1 MNSMNYILYHA
12 NCNDGFGAAFA
23 AWLYFGKK
31 LDTGTVYLP
40 VSYGKPMPDMQ
51 PGCDVYIVD
60 FSYPAKDLLA
70 LAARQNKVVVLDHH
84 VTAQKDLSIDAFCQA
99 LPVNKA
105 DLIADASTP
114 PDGFDHVQNIAI
126 RFDMSKSGAVLAWEY
141 FFPEEPVPLLLQY
154 IQDRD
159 LWRFKM
165 NNSRAVSAY
174 LQTCDMDFNVWGRVA
189 REMTRTADMQ
199 EIYRAGAACLKL
211 KEQMVDS
218 MAEHGFLALFDM
230 NTVPPILTR
239 ATSPQCFEGQFIVPV
254 ANATCFF
261 SEVGERLLQ
270 LHPDVKFSA
279 YYLDRE
285 DGKRQW
291 GMRSRPDFDCSVIAK
306 AFGGGGHPGAAGFT
320 MDMPW

>member
-1 MNSMNYILYHA
+1 MSAMNYILYHA

-23 AWLYFGKK
+23 AWLYFGKQ
-31 LDTGTVYLP
+31 LDTGAVYLP

-60 FSYPAKDLLA
+60 FSYPAKDLIA
-70 LAARQNKVVVLDHH
+70 LASIQSKVVVLDHH
-84 VTAQKDLSIDAFCQA
+84 ASAQRDLTLDQFPGAALIDGVIRCDN
-99 LPVNKA
+99 L
-105 DLIADASTP
+105 
-114 PDGFDHVQNIAI
+114 HVQ
-126 RFDMSKSGAVLAWEY
+126 FDMNKSGAVLAWEY
-141 FFPEEPVPLLLQY
+141 FFPGNEVPLLLQY

-159 LWRFKM
+159 LWKFKM
-165 NNSRAVSAY
+165 INSRAVSAY
-174 LQTCDMDFNVWGRVA
+174 LQTREMDFNVWKRVA
-189 REMTRTADMQ
+189 KEMTQTADMQ

-211 KEQMVDS
+211 KDQMVEV
-218 MAEHGFLALFDM
+218 MASNRFPALFDM
-230 NTVPPILTR
+230 NTVPPVLTR

-270 LHPDVKFSA
+270 IHPEAKFSA
-279 YYLDRE
+279 YYLDRA

-291 GMRSRPDFDCSVIAK
+291 GMRSRSDVDCSIIAK

-320 MDMPW
+320 QDMPW